1 MSSPLPISCS
11 SRLWGHKVL
20 AQDSFRTQFIP
31 LHSVMPHRGFG
42 KLVDVW
48 VMEMWVA
55 AVAGQAVQQRL
66 PAQQH
71 GREEER
77 LRPEQ

>member
-1 MSSPLPISCS
+1 
-11 SRLWGHKVL
+11 
-20 AQDSFRTQFIP
+20 
-31 LHSVMPHRGFG
+31 MPRRGFG
-42 KLVDVW
+42 KVADVW

-77 LRPEQ
+77 LGPEQ